1 MKTTVEI
8 QDSLLARARK
18 LAAARGE
25 PLRAVLEAALRKLL
39 DEASSADRPKPFR
52 LRDRS
57 FRDGHGLQK
66 GLAEG
71 DWPAIR
77 NRIYEGRGG

>member
-39 DEASSADRPKPFR
+39 DEAGAPRPRRFR
-52 LRDRS
+52 LREKSYAGR
-57 FRDGHGLQK
+57 GLQK
-66 GLAEG
+66 GLSEG
-71 DWPAIR
+71 DWRTVRERA
-77 NRIYEGRGG
+77 YEGRGG